1 MVDQAGQLNLVQT
14 VVVINLR
21 TRSLTILGSC
31 YNLIET
37 NGVIEPLVFVV
48 DVTYSLVFILSLLR
62 REGQP

>member
-14 VVVINLR
+14 VGVINLH
-21 TRSLTILGSC
+21 TKSLTILGSC

-48 DVTYSLVFILSLLR
+48 DKTCSLVFILSLLR

>member
-14 VVVINLR
+14 VGVINLH
-21 TRSLTILGSC
+21 TKSLTILGSY

-48 DVTYSLVFILSLLR
+48 DVTYSLMFILSLLR